1 MVQVEAGSKEAKIIR
16 VLLERYPIDSG
27 QVQQETGLSRSEVD
41 RTLKGMEDRGW
52 IELERL
58 PEKVFVRLRR
68 ADFTF
73 IGRVETQK
81 RAVKHKGKRKDKDRA
96 REKVLRDDHDDM
108 MYA

>member
-1 MVQVEAGSKEAKIIR
+1 MVQIDAGSKEAKVLR
-16 VLLERYPIDSG
+16 VLLEKYPVDTG
-27 QVQQETGLSRSEVD
+27 QVAEGAGLSRAEAE

-58 PEKVFVRLRR
+58 PDRTFVRLRR

-81 RAVKHKGKRKDKDRA
+81 RAIKHKGKRKDKDRA
-96 REKVLRDDHDDM
+96 RQRVLRDDHDDM